1 MAFTFRKP
9 VGGETTKP
17 ATKKDPMAYIFIG
30 NDPYRTSSDRTAQD
44 WRKLFLVLA
53 SFAQSD
59 GKPVSNNEF
68 GLSMVYDA
76 LEKLEEQA
84 REELGDDFD
93 SAVDARWTEIL
104 AKEQDKRARKAA
116 ADAANPDLE
125 QELEESV
132 EQATKPETK
141 PATKPETKT
150 KK

>member
-9 VGGETTKP
+9 VAGEATKP

-30 NDPYRTSSDRTAQD
+30 NDPYRTSPDRTAQD

-53 SFAQSD
+53 SFAESN

-76 LEKLEEQA
+76 LEKLEAQA
-84 REELGDDFD
+84 RKELGADYDT
-93 SAVDARWTEIL
+93 AVEARWTEIL
-104 AKEQDKRARKAA
+104 AKEAEKKDRKAA
-116 ADAANPDLE
+116 ADAVNPDL
-125 QELEESV
+125 QQDLEASV
-132 EQATKPETK
+132 EAATK
-141 PATKPETKT
+141 PATKPVAKT